1 MTARLV
7 ALKGIIA
14 ATDTTFTFKGQGP
27 SSELVGKCIMC
38 RRKKI
43 AWAHGVWSP
52 VFTVEHIQ
60 PRHHG
65 GRDTVSNLGLACESC
80 NHRKGRKID
89 NLKENDPQRLMA
101 VERLLTERRNAS
113 VHRYSTGG
121 LGFWCQKSPAGWR
134 RILIGCI

>member
-1 MTARLV
+1 MYYVSAQKDCV
-7 ALKGIIA
+7 
-14 ATDTTFTFKGQGP
+14 GP
-27 SSELVGKCIMC
+27 
-38 RRKKI
+38 R
-43 AWAHGVWSP
+43 VWSP

-101 VERLLTERRNAS
+101 AERLLTERRERLRAPLLDRRFG
-113 VHRYSTGG
+113 V
-121 LGFWCQKSPAGWR
+121 LVPEVAGWVEK
-134 RILIGCI
+134 ILIDAFRAPMGKEGLM